1 MLKLERDQIAAQL
14 AALNQILHSLPGD
27 DYLGRVGFESQ
38 RDELED
44 RLTHLAGIVHNRAR
58 VALYFGGGPVI
69 GSDGI
74 QAEFGTK
81 ILGTFQDL
89 VTKVWGSLDG
99 IDIQPMGPIKDK
111 DASQLHIT
119 SVVHG
124 SFGFVL
130 EELEGQDEPL
140 FPSSLSQAAEQAAQ
154 YISTFTDENEVRFS
168 QLIDTLNPRVFQS
181 IREFFGYLH
190 KDKATFRLV
199 DGEIDRRF
207 DRISIERAWNRAE
220 ASNVLEERLYIVG
233 RLLGVIPVKRRFEL
247 ESSETGIVIE
257 GKVGSQFGQS
267 YLERMNNEQFAGRSW
282 RALLHKRT
290 VAKLG
295 RDPADYYTLLEL
307 QEVPQ

>member
-111 DASQLHIT
+111 DASQLHT
-119 SVVHG
+119 RV
-124 SFGFVL
+124 SFTA
-130 EELEGQDEPL
+130 PL
-140 FPSSLSQAAEQAAQ
+140 ASSLKNWKDKMNHSSRPRSARPRNRRH
-154 YISTFTDENEVRFS
+154 STS
-168 QLIDTLNPRVFQS
+168 QLLRTRTK
-181 IREFFGYLH
+181 FGSH
-190 KDKATFRLV
+190 
-199 DGEIDRRF
+199 
-207 DRISIERAWNRAE
+207 N
-220 ASNVLEERLYIVG
+220 
-233 RLLGVIPVKRRFEL
+233 
-247 ESSETGIVIE
+247 
-257 GKVGSQFGQS
+257 
-267 YLERMNNEQFAGRSW
+267 
-282 RALLHKRT
+282 
-290 VAKLG
+290 
-295 RDPADYYTLLEL
+295 
-307 QEVPQ
+307 